1 MLKTNEIKKEAI
13 TNTSEKLQALMDT
26 YKNVSLRK
34 VAHAFEVSYPA
45 LLKASK
51 APVAGE
57 AYDPDAI
64 NWDAVAL
71 ELCKREVNLE
81 EVDWEELNVTAQRK
95 PGTLIK
101 DANAFN
107 VGDKV
112 YLRRNA
118 TVPYEIVYKTGT
130 HIVIVLEGT
139 QEPLAWAISTFMLN
153 GPQFTPRV
161 AKVEVEEEA

>member
-13 TNTSEKLQALMDT
+13 VEMQTSLEALMHNYT
-26 YKNVSLRK
+26 NVSLRK

-64 NWDAVAL
+64 NWEAVAL
-71 ELCKREVNLE
+71 ELCKREVNLDS
-81 EVDWEELNVTAQRK
+81 VDWEELNATAQRK
-95 PGTLIK
+95 TGTLIK

-118 TVPYEIVYKTGT
+118 TVPYEIVYKTET
-130 HIVIVLEGT
+130 HIVIMLEGT
-139 QEPLAWAISTFMLN
+139 QEPLAWAINTFMLN